1 MKQDTYTQIYRRI
14 AADAA
19 SGSTGLVECEK
30 RSMAATV
37 VAIWFTVVLLGFG
50 SHVLP
55 LFASVR

>member
-1 MKQDTYTQIYRRI
+1 MWETIR
-14 AADAA
+14 
-19 SGSTGLVECEK
+19 SS
-30 RSMAATV
+30 SMAATV